1 MTTELTREERLA
13 ALREAPVVLVSAC
26 LLGEACR
33 YDGKSKGAD
42 RVVRALEGK
51 EVVPV
56 CPETGSGLGIP
67 RPAVELRGGTG
78 EAVLA
83 GRAQAVVAATGEDRT
98 EEFRTGAELALE
110 AVKRFGV
117 KVAVLKERSPSCGTQ
132 GTHVNGQVVKGRG
145 VTAALLH
152 SAGVILLSDEEL

>member
-1 MTTELTREERLA
+1 VTEQTREERLT
-13 ALREAPVVLVSAC
+13 ALREARVVLVSAC

-33 YDGKSKGAD
+33 YDGKSKGSDPVA
-42 RVVRALEGK
+42 RALEGK

-56 CPETGSGLGIP
+56 CPETGAGLGIP

-83 GRAQAVVAATGEDRT
+83 GRARAVVAATGEDRT
-98 EEFRTGAELALE
+98 EAFRYGAELAL
-110 AVKRFGV
+110 AAARRFGAT
-117 KVAVLKERSPSCGTQ
+117 VAVLKERSPSCGSQ
-132 GTHVNGQVVKGRG
+132 GTEVDGAVVRGRG

-152 SAGVILLSDEEL
+152 SAGITVLSDEEL